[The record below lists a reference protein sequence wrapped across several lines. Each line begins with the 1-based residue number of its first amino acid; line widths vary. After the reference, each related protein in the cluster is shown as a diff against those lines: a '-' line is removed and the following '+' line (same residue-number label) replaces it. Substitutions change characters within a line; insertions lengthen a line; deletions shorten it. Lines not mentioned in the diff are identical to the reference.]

1 MKTPIKRLTL
11 LAILALAALLVP
23 ACIVDVPVVDET
35 PIVEPVE
42 KASAIQ
48 VTVGAGLA
56 SDPATKS
63 ELVVDG
69 KIRKLKFSAGDKLYV
84 WKNLDTPVEI
94 GDFEVHYLAGMLEMK
109 EGSLDPDGLSATFT
123 GEIQAYEDVDTPV
136 AGYPFDANPLN
147 GSVATLIHEGTVS
160 GTDYTIQYSGGYII
174 YKAIA
179 PDVATLMTKRLSVEG
194 SYVSGTGYKLSATKP
209 ILNCKISGLGKN
221 QNCIYYFGYAR
232 DAFSFTSG
240 SSYMITTDE
249 QGAVQF
255 AFTSNESGQH
265 DWKLLFD
272 QGSRVDTIALG
283 TVNLGTNVYNVT
295 RYVERY
301 VPLSFEAI
309 ADGTVTFNTGGTSKP
324 VQYSKNLVAWTDYT
338 DAISL
343 SAGEKV
349 SFRGSNSSYEGCTFS
364 CSSDCYL
371 YGNIMSLVTDYTF
384 CENAFS
390 ENRTLTGEKAF
401 QGLFQGNTH
410 IKSHASKPLELPALD
425 LTEACYMSMFSGCT
439 GLTTAPELNAT
450 SLANSCYRGMFS
462 GCTGLTTAP
471 KLIATTLESSC
482 YKEMFSGC
490 TGLTKVP
497 ALPAPTLVS
506 NCYEDMFS
514 GCISLNS
521 ITCLAT
527 TPAGAT
533 ASWLENVALTGTFIT
548 PSPGNWS
555 SGSSGIP
562 SGWTTSE
569 ILDLST
575 ADSGITISSDRTI
588 KGSFSGKG
596 YIQIADGVTVTLL
609 GVTIEAPVECDHA
622 AIHCLGDARIISEGA
637 SVYAGENSCWP
648 AVYVPEGKTLTI
660 NAPDGFFAYAD
671 RVDCVGAGIGG
682 GYDKINNLLINCG
695 QIVIEGGS
703 VEAYGG
709 YQAAGIGS
717 GYHGSCEGITINGGS
732 VRSFGGNEGAGI
744 GTGSFGL
751 CPFITIN
758 GGVIYGFGNGYA
770 SGIGIGYRGNC
781 GSISIGAGIT
791 EVTAHK
797 GEWANNCILAGEIF
811 IADGLL
817 DSGERTATSYRIIK
831 H

>member
-1 MKTPIKRLTL
+1 MMKAPVKHL
-11 LAILALAALLVP
+11 LLQAFAVLLVSACSVKEPLADNP
-23 ACIVDVPVVDET
+23 AVE
-35 PIVEPVE
+35 EPVE
-42 KASAIQ
+42 KPSSIQ
-48 VTVGAGLA
+48 VTVGAGLP
-56 SDPATKS
+56 SDPATRS
-63 ELVVDG
+63 ELLIDG
-69 KIRKLKFSAGDKLYV
+69 KIRTLKFSAGDKLYV
-84 WKNLDTPVEI
+84 WNYLDTPVEV
-94 GDFEVHYLAGMLEMK
+94 GDFEVNFLAGTLEMK
-109 EGSLDPDGLSATFT
+109 DGSLAPDGLSATFT
-123 GEIQAYEDVDTPV
+123 GEIQAYDDADTPV
-136 AGYPFDANPLN
+136 AGYTFDANPLN
-147 GSVATLIHEGTVS
+147 GSVATLIHEGAVK
-160 GTDYTIQYSGGYII
+160 GTDYSIQNSSGHIM
-174 YKAIA
+174 YKTIA
-179 PDVATLMTKRLSVEG
+179 PDVATLMTKRLPVEG
-194 SYVSGTGYKLSATKP
+194 PYVSGTGYTLSATKP
-209 ILNCKISGLGKN
+209 ILNCRISGLVKD
-221 QNCIYYFGYAR
+221 QNCIYYFGYSP

-240 SSYMITTDE
+240 SSYMISTDE

-255 AFTSNESGQH
+255 AFTSNESGLH
-265 DWKLLFD
+265 DWKFVFE
-272 QGSRVDTIALG
+272 QGSRLDTLALG

-295 RYVERY
+295 RYVEVY
-301 VPLSFEAI
+301 VPLTFEAI
-309 ADGTVTFNTGGTSKP
+309 ADGTVSFNTGGTSKP
-324 VQYSKNLVAWTDYT
+324 VQYSKNLIAWTDYT
-338 DAISL
+338 EAISL

-364 CSSDCYL
+364 CSGDCYL
-371 YGNIMSLVTDYTF
+371 YGNIMSLVTDYASY
-384 CENAFS
+384 ENAFS
-390 ENRTLTGEKAF
+390 ENRTLTGERAF

-410 IKSHASKPLELPALD
+410 IKSHASKLLELPALN
-425 LTEACYMSMFSGCT
+425 LTESCYMSMFSGCT

-450 SLANSCYRGMFS
+450 SLANSCYRSMFS

-471 KLIATTLESSC
+471 KLDATTLVNSC
-482 YKEMFSGC
+482 YQGMFSDC

-548 PSPGNWS
+548 PSPGNWT

-569 ILDLST
+569 ILDLSA

-588 KGSFSGKG
+588 RGSFSGKG

-609 GVTIEAPVECDHA
+609 DVSIEAPVECDHA
-622 AIHCLGDARIISEGA
+622 AIHCLGNARIISDGA
-637 SVYAGENSCWP
+637 SVYAGEDSCWP
-648 AVYVPEGKTLTI
+648 AVFVPEGKTLTI
-660 NAPDGFFAYAD
+660 NAPNGFFAYAD
-671 RVDCVGAGIGG
+671 RGDCLGAGIGG
-682 GYDKINNLLINCG
+682 GYDRINKRLINCG
-695 QIVIEGGS
+695 RIVIEGG
-703 VEAYGG
+703 VAEAYGG
-709 YQAAGIGS
+709 FQAAGIGS
-717 GYHGSCEGITINGGS
+717 GYHGLCEGITINGGS
-732 VRSFGGNEGAGI
+732 VRSFGGNDGAGI
-744 GTGSFGL
+744 GTGSFGS

-770 SGIGIGYRGNC
+770 SGIGTEYRGNC

-817 DSGERTATSYRIIK
+817 DSGERTASSYRIIK